1 MYVHLHMMTKMLS
14 INTESS
20 NVRLTQQI
28 LSGLISRNDATG
40 LQVAPVLRT
49 WCDGHPVAV
58 DDGTLL
64 LLLLGRLQ
72 AGALL
77 HVADGLVPLPLAL
90 GAGPGSGQQGL
101 THIQRGRCRRRLGW
115 RFGSAVEVIW
125 GHGGTLCQR
134 REGNVEERRCSVW
147 LIEGVT
153 ATRRQSPLRL

>member
-1 MYVHLHMMTKMLS
+1 M
-14 INTESS
+14 
-20 NVRLTQQI
+20 
-28 LSGLISRNDATG
+28 SGLISSNDATG
-40 LQVAPVLRT
+40 LQVAPALRT

-77 HVADGLVPLPLAL
+77 HVADGLVPLSLAL

-125 GHGGTLCQR
+125 GHSSTLSQSR
-134 REGNVEERRCSVW
+134 RRRGS
-147 LIEGVT
+147 
-153 ATRRQSPLRL
+153 RRRRRGRHVARSGPPTV